1 MFSRF
6 DHLLGNLNSF
16 VLIRLGCRV
25 RNARHFY
32 ILVCLVGQPDNSQS
46 GRLCISQN
54 TANPI
59 LVDVDSS
66 FRSRAELRETMEEK
80 TPHDFLGLCQAIG
93 YVVVHWALIEQQ
105 VDNWVN
111 VSFIN
116 CGGSSL
122 RGQEDSC

>member
-1 MFSRF
+1 
-6 DHLLGNLNSF
+6 
-16 VLIRLGCRV
+16 
-25 RNARHFY
+25 
-32 ILVCLVGQPDNSQS
+32 
-46 GRLCISQN
+46 
-54 TANPI
+54 
-59 LVDVDSS
+59 
-66 FRSRAELRETMEEK
+66 MEEK

-122 RGQEDSC
+122 RRKKEIFLVLSAKKLNS